1 MRAPSLPAT
10 VLLVPVLVL
19 TGTLAVTVP
28 PAQAAATCRGLAAT
42 IEATAGTVEGTPGPD
57 VIVASGTN
65 TKVLAGDGDDTVCVV
80 GGAGVVSVDAGAGA
94 DVVDTTA
101 SGVPTD
107 TVLGPGADTFVGGPQ
122 SDTVRSAGDPATDT
136 VATGAGRDTFT
147 TYAGGPVVVDLG
159 PDDDILS
166 FDATAGTAGSQL
178 DLGDG
183 SDLLLVEDAVDLA
196 IDLAEGTLVQKGVVS
211 KAVNAEDVQAS
222 GRDVVV
228 RGDDSDNDV
237 RVTGC
242 RVTVSGAGG
251 NDVLAQIGK
260 PAQPDPTCTVK
271 AKLRGQGG
279 KDRLRGFSGR
289 DTLIG
294 GRGKDVANGGG
305 GRDRCSAERERRCE
319 R

>member
-1 MRAPSLPAT
+1 VRALSVLPVVSALVLAGALGLPAS
-10 VLLVPVLVL
+10 
-19 TGTLAVTVP
+19 
-28 PAQAAATCRGLAAT
+28 PAHAAATCRDQAAT
-42 IEATAGTVEGTPGPD
+42 IEATGGTVEGTPGPD
-57 VIVASGTN
+57 VIVVTGTN
-65 TKVLAGDGDDTVCVV
+65 TKVLAGEGDDLVCVV
-80 GGAGVVSVDAGAGA
+80 GGAGVLSVDAGPGN

-101 SGVPTD
+101 AGTPTD
-107 TVLGPGADTFVGGPQ
+107 TVLGAGADTFAGGAQ

-147 TYAGGPVVVDLG
+147 TYANGPVVVDLG

-166 FDATAGTAGSQL
+166 FNATEGTAGSQL

-196 IDLAEGTLVQKGVVS
+196 VDLDEGTLVQKGVVS
-211 KAVNAEDVQAS
+211 KLVGAEDVQAS
-222 GRDVVV
+222 GHDVVV
-228 RGDDSDNDV
+228 RGDDGDNDV

-242 RVTVSGAGG
+242 RVTLSGAGG

-260 PAQPDPTCTVK
+260 PAQPDPTCKVK
-271 AKLRGQGG
+271 AKLSGQGG

-294 GRGKDVANGGG
+294 GKGRDIANGGS
-305 GRDRCSAERERRCE
+305 GRDLCRAEKERRCE

>member
-10 VLLVPVLVL
+10 VLVPVLVL
-19 TGTLAVTVP
+19 AGTLVGP
-28 PAQAAATCRGLAAT
+28 PSPAHAATTCRDQAAT
-42 IEATAGTVEGTPGPD
+42 IEASEGTVEGTPGPD
-57 VIVASGTN
+57 VIVVTGTN
-65 TKVLAGDGDDTVCVV
+65 TKVLAGEGDDTICVV
-80 GGAGVVSVDAGAGA
+80 GGAGVVGVDAGPGN

-101 SGVPTD
+101 AGVPTD
-107 TVLGPGADTFVGGPQ
+107 TVLGPGADTFTGGPQ
-122 SDTVRSAGDPATDT
+122 SDTVRSSGDAATDT

-147 TYAGGPVVVDLG
+147 TYANGPVVVDLG

-166 FDATAGTAGSQL
+166 FNATAGTAGSQL

-211 KAVNAEDVQAS
+211 KAVHAEDVQAS

-242 RVTVSGAGG
+242 RVTLSGDGG
-251 NDVLAQIGK
+251 NDVLAQIGQ
-260 PAQPDPTCTVK
+260 PAQPDPTCKVK
-271 AKLRGQGG
+271 ATLRGQGG

-294 GRGKDVANGGG
+294 GRGRDIANGGS
-305 GRDRCSAERERRCE
+305 GRDRCSAERVRRCE